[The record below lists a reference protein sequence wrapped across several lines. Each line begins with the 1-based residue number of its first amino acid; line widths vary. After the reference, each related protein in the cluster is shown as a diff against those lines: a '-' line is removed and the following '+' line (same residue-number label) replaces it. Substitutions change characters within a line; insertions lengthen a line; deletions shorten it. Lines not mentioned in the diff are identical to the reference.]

1 MRIALLYALLAA
13 VATAVNIG
21 AQDAFLHM
29 YAGPLHLLAS
39 VIAGTA
45 SGLVVKYLLDKRY
58 IFQFRTRDTAHGT
71 RTFALYT
78 VMGLLTTVIFWGFE
92 FGFHALFDG
101 SRPMRYLG
109 GALGLA
115 IGYAVKYHLDK
126 RYVFKAA
133 G

>member
-21 AQDAFLHM
+21 AQDAFLRM
-29 YAGPLHLLAS
+29 YGGPLHVLAS
-39 VIAGTA
+39 VIVGTA
-45 SGLVVKYLLDKRY
+45 AGLIVKYLLDKRY
-58 IFQFRTRDTAHGT
+58 IFKFRARDAAHST

-78 VMGLLTTVIFWGFE
+78 VMGLLTTLVFWCFE
-92 FGFHALFDG
+92 FGFHALFEG
-101 SRPMRYLG
+101 SREMRYLG

-115 IGYAVKYHLDK
+115 MGYAVKYHLDQ